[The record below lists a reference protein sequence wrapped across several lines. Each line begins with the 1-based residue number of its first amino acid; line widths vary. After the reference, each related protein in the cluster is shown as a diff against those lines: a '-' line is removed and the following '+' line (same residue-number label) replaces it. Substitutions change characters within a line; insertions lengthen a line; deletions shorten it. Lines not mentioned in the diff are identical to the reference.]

1 MLRGDFQKGS
11 GMTRFWHLGL
21 AVVATAVMISAANAQ
36 SNESVEIGS
45 YQAILARAG
54 YRQNVAPP
62 IDQGLASHPGTKVS
76 YSYPVPTTVPN
87 PPGQNPEPNAGGEP
101 NAVGEPNPIEGGCV
115 TENGSCQTTV
125 CDGSAGDCGCLSQN
139 GSAKCRCGKKRGLLK
154 RLSGRD
160 CDSSDMICDTW
171 PWADPDYV
179 ERAINSWGQPC
190 QIKKNAVC
198 GKRACGKRACGDPVC
213 GDPTCGDPTCGD
225 PVCGDPVCGDPVCGD
240 PACGSERPVGLLS
253 RMGWGTSDR

>member
-21 AVVATAVMISAANAQ
+21 AIVATAAMISAANAQ

-62 IDQGLASHPGTKVS
+62 ADQRLASHPGTKVS
-76 YSYPVPTTVPN
+76 YRYPETATVPN
-87 PPGQNPEPNAGGEP
+87 PPGQNPEPNAG
-101 NAVGEPNPIEGGCV
+101 GEPNPIEGGCV

-125 CDGSAGDCGCLSQN
+125 CDGSAGDCGCLSQS
-139 GSAKCRCGKKRGLLK
+139 GSAKRRCGKKRGLLC
-154 RLSGRD
+154 RLNGRG

-179 ERAINSWGQPC
+179 ERAINSWGPPYQL
-190 QIKKNAVC
+190 KHNACC
-198 GKRACGKRACGDPVC
+198 GQRACGQRA
-213 GDPTCGDPTCGD
+213 
-225 PVCGDPVCGDPVCGD
+225 CGD
-240 PACGSERPVGLLS
+240 PACGSERPVGLLN
-253 RMGWGTSDR
+253 RMGLGNQ